1 MAFWTDGDLV
11 LGDAPAN
18 AITAAWRRVLVPRD
32 ADGRGPPRLGEALAA
47 FTASLQRAS
56 CWPPVASLVVRRG
69 DGVPV
74 LEVRGVELD
83 LGTALSSGA
92 ALPDGPLDLELT
104 SSFDAAMLD
113 IHRAYGDSFGRR
125 ATTEELVAMLDFVVR
140 PAPTTFFADAGELLA
155 GSWDLCAMIARG
167 PVRCDA
173 GIVLVGVTAAE
184 VMRLLVDDAGGRVL
198 GRVAHEVPN
207 HAIDLAARLHDLE
220 PRAEAWTIVETTT
233 ITEGA
238 RPNVHLLRRGMIP
251 AQGIAERARAL
262 SDRLGTW
269 AIALDTTAAAGEL
282 SAALLG
288 HPLGSERSEAN
299 LWPELH
305 ALGDRLGAVVSSPS
319 SGFGCARVE
328 TLFLP
333 TPPPPRPGAP
343 STSLHLGVMSAPRAA
358 VRRVLRERGASSA
371 APLLERPS
379 DLHGAELPI
388 TIVRG
393 DVDHGDF
400 DDAAWHAA
408 ARELD
413 RLALTFTVSRDGVT
427 RWTARDFGDHVRS
440 GTASR
445 PAEVI
450 ELCDG
455 LMLMTGD
462 APGMIRWPVERRG
475 HTSIDDDPPGL
486 FAPLV
491 QAGAVSREA
500 IDALVEA
507 LPPTWIHGEPGT
519 ERLDS
524 SRWPCRRDA
533 ALASVAARA
542 LVDPSGT
549 LTEVAAALDQAAG
562 DLAALRQIR
571 DRMAMRF
578 DDALLDDDADVSL
591 AQAAHDLAMAHVA
604 GFEGLEAY
612 HVHRRLP
619 GIGATSAA
627 GVMEL
632 ALLRGALDVA
642 GLVSAAL
649 AQLPAPLDPP
659 PWFWAVLDDA
669 AGDRDRLRDR
679 LAECDRDRLVE
690 FHAIHRDLATSL
702 TTAAHLAR
710 LPARTS
716 DTTAFET
723 AAWVVTFG
731 RDRYRATVH
740 DPAIMPDTERPGTAS
755 ARAMIGV
762 SAEVWDERYGDERFP
777 TDAEYAWAAKR
788 RH

>member
-1 MAFWTDGDLV
+1 MGFWNHGDLV

-18 AITAAWRRVLVPRD
+18 AITAAWRRVLVPRG
-32 ADGRGPPRLGEALAA
+32 ADGRGPPRLGDALAA

-56 CWPPVASLVVRRG
+56 CWPPVASLVIRRG

-83 LGTALSSGA
+83 LEATLGSGTAL
-92 ALPDGPLDLELT
+92 PDSPLDLELMT
-104 SSFDAAMLD
+104 SFDAAMLD
-113 IHRAYGDSFGRR
+113 IHRAYGESFGRR
-125 ATTEELVAMLDFVVR
+125 ATTEEIVATLDFVVR
-140 PAPTTFFADAGELLA
+140 PEPTTFFSDAEAVLP
-155 GSWDLCAMIARG
+155 GSWALSATIARG

-173 GIVLVGVTAAE
+173 GIVLVGVTAAQ
-184 VMRLLVDDAGGRVL
+184 VMRLLVDDAEGRVL
-198 GRVAHEVPN
+198 GRAAHDVPN
-207 HAIDLAARLHDLE
+207 RAIDLAEQLRDLE
-220 PRAEAWTIVETTT
+220 PRAEAWTIVETAT

-238 RPNVHLLRRGMIP
+238 APNVYLLRRGTIP
-251 AQGIAERARAL
+251 AQAVAEQARAL
-262 SDRLGTW
+262 SARLGTW
-269 AIALDTTAAAGEL
+269 AIALDATAAVGEL

-288 HPLGSERSEAN
+288 HALGRERSEAN
-299 LWPELH
+299 LWPELD
-305 ALGDRLGAVVSSPS
+305 ALGDRLGAVVSSPWS
-319 SGFGCARVE
+319 NSGCARVE

-333 TPPPPRPGAP
+333 TPPPRLAAAP
-343 STSLHLGVMSAPRAA
+343 TALHLGVISAPRSA
-358 VRRVLRERGASSA
+358 VRRVLRQRGASTS

-379 DLHGAELPI
+379 DLHGLELPI

-393 DVDHGDF
+393 DF
-400 DDAAWHAA
+400 DDAAWIAA
-408 ARELD
+408 AQDLD
-413 RLALTFTVSRDGVT
+413 RIALTFTVSTDGVT
-427 RWTARDFGDHVRS
+427 RWTAKDFGDRVRS
-440 GTASR
+440 GTASG
-445 PAEVI
+445 PAEVV

-475 HTSIDDDPPGL
+475 HTSLDDDPPGL

-491 QAGAVSREA
+491 QAGAVSLEA

-507 LPPTWIHGEPGT
+507 LPPTWIHGERGT

-549 LTEVAAALDQAAG
+549 LAEVAAALDQAAG
-562 DLAALRQIR
+562 DLAGLRQIR
-571 DRMAMRF
+571 DRMALRF

-604 GFEGLEAY
+604 AFDGLEAD

-619 GIGATSAA
+619 GIGATAAA
-627 GVMEL
+627 GLVQL
-632 ALLRGALDVA
+632 ALDRGALDVA

-649 AQLPAPLDPP
+649 ALLPAPLDPP
-659 PWFWAVLDDA
+659 PWFWAVLDAA
-669 AGDRDRLRDR
+669 AGDRERLRDR

-755 ARAMIGV
+755 GRAMIGV
-762 SAEVWDERYGDERFP
+762 AAEVWAERYGDESFP
-777 TDAEYAWAAKR
+777 TDAEYDWTAKR